1 MEASH
6 EGQPAIPLQDAS
18 ASGDGVQASTP
29 AYQVVP
35 RIDAQQNQTVVASQA
50 HEGIAIPADYDDE
63 MGILTTPGQPSQSST
78 QNTVTITQAVR
89 TVQMPASV
97 ASDLNLTP
105 QKQAYRAQIEKLKS
119 DLANVEMNLS

>member
-35 RIDAQQNQTVVASQA
+35 RIDAQQNQTIVASQT
-50 HEGIAIPADYDDE
+50 HEGIAPDSDDE

-97 ASDLNLTP
+97 ASELNLTP